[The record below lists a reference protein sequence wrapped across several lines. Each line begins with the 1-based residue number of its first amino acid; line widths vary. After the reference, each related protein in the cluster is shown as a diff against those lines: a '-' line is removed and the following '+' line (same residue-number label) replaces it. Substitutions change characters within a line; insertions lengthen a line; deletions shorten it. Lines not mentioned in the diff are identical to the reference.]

1 MYHNIIK
8 LPDLTEMHY
17 HNFCANCHYK
27 FLDLFTR
34 GNFCPNCGTELRWN
48 TKTNQ
53 SFRDWVKMSQEHYDL
68 LLKRRK

>member
-34 GNFCPNCGTELRWN
+34 GNFCPNCGTEL
-48 TKTNQ
+48 
-53 SFRDWVKMSQEHYDL
+53 
-68 LLKRRK
+68 